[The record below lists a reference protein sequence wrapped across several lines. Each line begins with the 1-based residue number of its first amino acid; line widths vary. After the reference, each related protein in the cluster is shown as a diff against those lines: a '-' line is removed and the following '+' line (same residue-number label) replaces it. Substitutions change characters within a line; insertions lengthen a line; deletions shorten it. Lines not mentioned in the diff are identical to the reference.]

1 MKTST
6 IRALQ
11 ILLVCLIPV
20 SSPAE
25 ELKFNTQDFAPF
37 NYEIDGVVSGPA
49 ADIIRRVCQEM
60 DITCAFKLLPW
71 KRAQREV
78 KNGDANGMF
87 IIGWNEKRAKWVH
100 FTPPIMNT
108 EYGFFVNNDNSL
120 KYKHFS
126 SIEGYT
132 VGVYGP
138 SNTANSL
145 NKIKV
150 KMENENLKPIK
161 IDMRPDDEAGFKK
174 LALARLD
181 AVFSNRDVGH
191 ALIAKLGLQGKIRY
205 AGASRSLKYYI
216 GFAQEHNDKVVLEK
230 FDATYLELY
239 KRGVIK
245 TILDRYQMEL
255 AEIK

>member
-11 ILLVCLIPV
+11 FLLVCLIPA

-25 ELKFNTQDFAPF
+25 GLKFNTQDFAPF
-37 NYEIDGVVSGPA
+37 NYEIGGVVSGPA
-49 ADIIRRVCQEM
+49 ADIIRRVCEKM
-60 DITCAFKLLPW
+60 DITCTFKLLPW
-71 KRAQREV
+71 RRAQQEV
-78 KNGDANGMF
+78 KSGEANGMF

-120 KYKHFS
+120 KYKQLS
-126 SIEGYT
+126 DIEGYT
-132 VGVYGP
+132 VGVFGP
-138 SNTANSL
+138 SNTATSL
-145 NKIKV
+145 NKIKGEMA
-150 KMENENLKPIK
+150 KEGQKPIK

-191 ALIAKLGLQGKIRY
+191 ALIAKLGLQGEIRY

-216 GFAQEHNDKVVLEK
+216 GFAQDHNDKAVLEK

-245 TILDRYQMEL
+245 KILDRYQMEL
-255 AEIK
+255 SQIE